1 MPDGKDTYLRENRA
15 KTNAD
20 RKHPA
25 AAGSG
30 AMGQHITKIG
40 AAICAALLSGA
51 AAPAPPPSF
60 TALQA
65 EHGQHVYAQ
74 HCAACHGAEL
84 AGGAAPALAGPA
96 FRAHWAWPTQSLAD
110 LLTYTRKN
118 MPLTAPGSLPND
130 DYVAILAFL
139 LSRNGQSP
147 SHNRL
152 ADTAAL
158 KTTAFAAPAPP
169 PATPKLASFIAGPHG
184 TTPSS
189 SGPSQAELTDAATQ
203 GADWLTTN
211 RDYSATRLSPLTQI
225 NRGNVAQL
233 HPVCSAQAGPA
244 TAFQTSPVVY
254 QGVLYFTSGFTTLAI
269 DAATCK
275 LRWQHT
281 WPSAMAASAGLI
293 TNRGVALKDGRV
305 LRGTGDG
312 FLLAL
317 DAKTGALLWA
327 RHVADPAKG
336 EFFTMPPLVYGD
348 MVFIGPAVSE
358 YGVKGWIGAFRIAD
372 GTRVWRFNIVPKPG
386 EPGSQTWPSDPKI
399 PVGGGAVWT
408 ALSIDPEK
416 QLLFIATANPAPDL
430 AVAARG
436 GGTDLYTNSLLVLHL
451 RTGAL
456 AWYDQIVP
464 LDDHDW
470 DLTHAGPLYQ
480 ATMDGKTRDLIAT
493 AGKDG
498 ILRVLDR
505 DTHRLIFATPLTT
518 HSNTTAAIAGGGAD
532 VCPGVLGG
540 VQWNGPAYLPGANLL
555 VTPSVDWCSH
565 YTLDSKV
572 EFVPGQF
579 YLGGAATMKPDAAGW
594 LTAVDAT
601 TGAVKW
607 RLHSPRPM
615 LAGVTPTASS
625 LIFAGE
631 LTGDLIAVD
640 AVTGAVLYRRK
651 LGGALGAGVVTYQV
665 GGKQYVAAAS
675 GTPSGF
681 WASPTQ
687 PQGGPAITV
696 FALPDPH

>member
-1 MPDGKDTYLRENRA
+1 
-15 KTNAD
+15 
-20 RKHPA
+20 
-25 AAGSG
+25 
-30 AMGQHITKIG
+30 MGHHITGIG
-40 AAICAALLSGA
+40 SAFCAALLGGTA
-51 AAPAPPPSF
+51 AVAATPQTPAF

-65 EHGQHVYAQ
+65 EVGQHLYAA
-74 HCAACHGAEL
+74 HCASCHGAEL
-84 AGGAAPALAGPA
+84 VGGAAPALAGPA
-96 FRAHWAWPTQSLAD
+96 FRAHWAWPAQSLDD
-110 LLTYTRKN
+110 LLTYTSKN
-118 MPLTAPGSLPND
+118 MPLNAAGSLPHD

-139 LSRNGQSP
+139 LSRNG
-147 SHNRL
+147 HTAGDHRL
-152 ADTAAL
+152 AGGDATL
-158 KTTAFAAPAPP
+158 KTVAFAAAART
-169 PATPKLASFIAGPHG
+169 ATPQAADFTAGPHG
-184 TTPSS
+184 TTPSET
-189 SGPSQAELTDAATQ
+189 GPSQAELTGAATQ

-211 RDYSATRLSPLTQI
+211 RDYSGTRLSPLAQI
-225 NRGNVAQL
+225 DRSNVGKLQ
-233 HPVCSAQAGPA
+233 PVCSASAGPA

-254 QGVLYFTSGFTTLAI
+254 QGVMYFTSGFTTFAI
-269 DAATCK
+269 DAATCT

-281 WPSAMAASAGLI
+281 WPSAMAASTSII

-327 RHVADPAKG
+327 RHIADPAKG
-336 EFFTMPPLVYGD
+336 EFFTMPPLVYDD

-358 YGVKGWIGAFRIAD
+358 YGVRGWIGAFRIAD

-386 EPGSQTWPSDPKI
+386 EAGSQTWPSDPKI

-408 ALSIDPEK
+408 ALSLDPDK

-436 GGTDLYTNSLLVLHL
+436 GGIDLYTNSLLALHL

-480 ATMDGKTRDLIAT
+480 ATVDGKTRDLIAT

-505 DTHRLIFATPLTT
+505 DTRKLVLATPLTT
-518 HSNTTAAIAGGGAD
+518 VSNATAAIAGGGAD

-579 YLGGAATMKPDAAGW
+579 YLGGAATMKPDASGW

-607 RLHSPRPM
+607 RLHSPRPV

-625 LIFAGE
+625 VIFAGE

-640 AVTGAVLYRRK
+640 ATNGAVLFRHK
-651 LGGALGAGVVTYQV
+651 LGGPLGAGVVTYQV
-665 GGKQYVAAAS
+665 AGKQYVAAAS

-681 WASPTQ
+681 WASPSQ